1 MGPERE
7 GYRHVS
13 LECDRDVLSLL
24 RIGVD
29 AASIVGD
36 KGGVGWHTHHLLRAL
51 LALNEEIEYVG
62 YLRPGSLRG
71 GRLDGWPLYD
81 RLRWVEAP
89 KWVMPWRGAWD
100 GLDLYHGPN
109 FKMQTTGRSGGIVTI
124 HDLWLARHPEYSRKL
139 LGQAGSSRRA
149 RARALR
155 ARKVVTVSEF
165 SAQEIATLYGI
176 AHEHVVVIHNGVSE
190 EFVPEQDGQVMAEL
204 RQRWAIPA
212 GGFILFVGGADP
224 RKNHRVFLQAVA
236 QVRSQLGGRAIL
248 LVGDEDHPQ
257 GSYRATAQELGL
269 EQDVRCTGRLGRED
283 LRRLYSF
290 ADLFVFPSRYEGF
303 GMPVLEA
310 MACGAPTITSSTSS
324 LPEVAGEAA
333 LLVDPDD
340 VQALG
345 KAMVRVLS
353 DRTLREGMRQ
363 RGFERAKLFTWQDA
377 AARTLELYRR
387 LCA

>member
-1 MGPERE
+1 M
-7 GYRHVS
+7 
-13 LECDRDVLSLL
+13 SLL
-24 RIGVD
+24 RIGID

-51 LALNEEIEYVG
+51 SALNEEIEYVG
-62 YLRPGSLRG
+62 YLRPGSLHA
-71 GRLDGWPLYD
+71 GRLEGWPLQD

-89 KWVMPWRGAWD
+89 KWTMPWRGAWD
-100 GLDLYHGPN
+100 GLDLFHGPN

-149 RARALR
+149 MARALR

-165 SAQEIATLYGI
+165 SAQELVSLYGI
-176 AHEHVVVIHNGVSE
+176 AREQVVVIHNGVSE
-190 EFVPEQDGQVMAEL
+190 EFVPESNGPVPAEL
-204 RQRWAIPA
+204 RRRWAIPEA
-212 GGFILFVGGADP
+212 GFILFVGGADP
-224 RKNHRVFLQAVA
+224 RKNHRVVLQAVA
-236 QVRSQLGGRAIL
+236 RVRSHLGGRVIL

-257 GSYRATAQELGL
+257 GSYGATAQELGV
-269 EQDVRCTGRLGRED
+269 ERDVRCTGRLGRED
-283 LRRLYSF
+283 LKRLYSF

-310 MACGAPTITSSTSS
+310 MACGAPTITSSTTS
-324 LPEVAGEAA
+324 LPEVAGDAA
-333 LLVDPDD
+333 VLVHPDD
-340 VQALG
+340 ADALG
-345 KAMVRVLS
+345 KAMVTLLT

-363 RGFERAKLFTWQDA
+363 RGFERVKLFTWHRA
-377 AARTLELYRR
+377 ALRTSALYRE